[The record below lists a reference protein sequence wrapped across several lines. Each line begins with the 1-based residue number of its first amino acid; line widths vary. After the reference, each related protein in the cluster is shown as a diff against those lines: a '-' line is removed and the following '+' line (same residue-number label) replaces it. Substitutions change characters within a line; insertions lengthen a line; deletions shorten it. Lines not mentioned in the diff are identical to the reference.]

1 MAGPDDEFK
10 AKARQLES
18 EYLKSDDPIVQ
29 SGFSGGTDRWIAERS
44 PLVQGIDRDGD
55 FLDVGCANGLLAQ
68 DVMKWAAH
76 AGFELIPHGFDI
88 GPRLIDLARGRLP
101 VFADNFQVADAWVW
115 EPDRQWTYV
124 YSVLELS
131 PEEIWCE
138 WIERL
143 MSWVGTGGRLILGSY
158 GGRTPRRDPLDVE
171 EVIRRCGLSVGGT
184 SVGGEPVVARF
195 AWTTHTI

>member
-1 MAGPDDEFK
+1 VAGQEDDFK

-29 SGFSGGTDRWIAERS
+29 SGFSGGEDRWVAERS
-44 PLVQGIDRDGD
+44 PLVEGIDQDGD
-55 FLDVGCANGLLAQ
+55 FLDVGCANGLLAR
-68 DVMKWAAH
+68 DVMRWAAGR
-76 AGFELIPHGFDI
+76 GFEMIPHGIDI

-101 VFADNFQVADAWVW
+101 VFADNFQVADAWDW
-115 EPDRQWTYV
+115 EPDRQWTHV

-131 PEEIWCE
+131 PEGMRCA

-143 MSWVGTGGRLILGSY
+143 VSWVEKVGRLILGSY
-158 GGRTPRRDPLDVE
+158 GGRTPRREPLDVE
-171 EVIRRCGLSVGGT
+171 EVIRGCGLSVGGA

-195 AWTTHTI
+195 AWTAHTI